1 MNSKIQVLVK
11 QLKLLVVA
19 MCLLPI
25 LVLSQ
30 LNDDFSDGNF
40 SEDPPWTGSINKFQ
54 INTSNQLQL
63 FSDEAGTSYLS
74 TENELIN
81 EIEWH
86 FWVKLSFSP
95 SGNNNARIYLVSDNS
110 DLTDDLNGY
119 FLQLGEAGT
128 SDAIELFRQN
138 GSEIISVCRGAEA
151 LISGSF
157 LIGVKVIRNSLG
169 QWDVYADPSGG
180 TNYLFECS
188 GLDNTFVATDFF
200 GVYCKYTSSNSKKF
214 YFDDFYIG
222 PEIFDTISPEIIT
235 VEVLSSNTID
245 VKFSETIE
253 KLSSENLNN
262 YIVNNAIGNPKLAML
277 DDLDFSL
284 VHLEFENEFQNRV
297 ENILTVSNIEDLSG
311 NIIKESDFAFSLFSA
326 YSFDIVINEIMADP
340 NPIVSLPDFEYLEL
354 FNRTSLP
361 VNLNNWIVCI
371 GSSEKEISNV
381 VIEPQGFLILGDDDA
396 AQYLSVFGDFCGF
409 SSFTLTNSGQTII
422 LKNPE
427 GKIISTVSYTDEWYK
442 DNNKEDGGWS
452 LEQIDPD
459 NPCAGIYNWIAC
471 EDIGGG
477 TPGRENSV
485 FASNPDLLPPTLYN
499 VNIIDTQTIK
509 LFFTEPMDST
519 SLLETEKYFIDHEIG
534 NPTGVEL
541 FPPDYRSVIL
551 FLNKDLQEN
560 IIYSLSITDS
570 IADCVG
576 NIIPVNTT
584 IDFAIPK
591 AVDSLDIIINEFLP
605 DPKDDGVRFVE
616 IYNRSGKIIDM
627 STILLASYDLFTSN
641 LESPYAIS
649 EDGFLFF
656 PGEYIV
662 LSESPEIVQQQYF
675 TSNPDA
681 FIKMKKIPS
690 FTNSEGVVAIANK
703 GFQIIDLF
711 SYSEDMQFPLL
722 NNTEGVSLERIN
734 FDRPTNDKS
743 NWHSAAEDVGFA
755 TPAYENSQ
763 FGSFEHID
771 EQITVSPEI
780 FSPDNDGYN
789 DVLNIDYEFNI
800 PGYVANILIYDARGR
815 LIIDLVRNELLGTKG
830 CFSWDGIDRDNAKAP
845 IGIYI
850 IYIEIFD
857 LEGNVKYYKKAAV
870 LGGKL

>member
-1 MNSKIQVLVK
+1 MSKIQVFIK
-11 QLKLLVVA
+11 QMKLLVVVI
-19 MCLLPI
+19 CLLPI
-25 LVLSQ
+25 IVFSQ

-40 SEDPPWTGSINKFQ
+40 SDDPIWTGSINKFQ
-54 INTSNQLQL
+54 INSSNQLQL
-63 FSDEAGTSYLS
+63 FSDEAGISYLS
-74 TENELIN
+74 TENLLID
-81 EIEWH
+81 ETEWH

-95 SGNNNARIYLVSDNS
+95 SGNNMARIYLVSDNS
-110 DLTDDLNGY
+110 DLTSELNGY

-128 SDAIELFRQN
+128 DDAIELFRQN
-138 GSEIISVCRGAEA
+138 GNEIFSVCRSNNA
-151 LISGSF
+151 LISNSF
-157 LIGVKVIRNSLG
+157 SIGVKVIRNNTG
-169 QWDVYADPSGG
+169 KWDVYVDYSGG

-188 GLDNTFVATDFF
+188 GLDNTFTTTSFF
-200 GVYCKYTSSNSKKF
+200 GVYCKYTISNSKKF

-222 PEIFDTISPEIIT
+222 PEIFDTISPEVIS
-235 VEVLSSNTID
+235 VEVVSSNTID
-245 VKFSETIE
+245 VKFSESIE
-253 KLSSENLNN
+253 KQSSENLNN
-262 YIVNNAIGNPKLAML
+262 YFVNNAIGNPKSALL
-277 DDLDFSL
+277 DESDFSL
-284 VHLEFENEFQNRV
+284 VHLEFENEFQNRI
-297 ENILTVSNIEDLSG
+297 ENILTVINIEDLSG
-311 NIIKESDFAFSLFSA
+311 NKIEESDFAFSLFSA

-354 FNRTSLP
+354 LNRTSLP
-361 VNLNNWIVCI
+361 VNLNNWILCI
-371 GSSEKEISNV
+371 GSSEKEIANV
-381 VIEPQGFLILGDDDA
+381 IIEPQGFLILGDDDA
-396 AQYLSVFGDFCGF
+396 AQYLSVFGNFYGF

-427 GKIISTVSYTDEWYK
+427 GKIISTVSYSEEWYK
-442 DNNKEDGGWS
+442 NKNKENGGWS

-459 NPCAGIYNWIAC
+459 NPCGGIYNWTAC

-485 FASNPDLLPPTLYN
+485 FALNPDLLPPDLYN
-499 VNIIDTQTIK
+499 VNIIDSQKIK
-509 LFFTEPMDST
+509 LFFTEPMDSV
-519 SLLETEKYFIDHEIG
+519 SLLNTERYYIDHEIG
-534 NPTGVEL
+534 NPIGVEL

-570 IADCVG
+570 LTDCVG
-576 NIIPVNTT
+576 NTIPINTS
-584 IDFAIPK
+584 ILFAIPK
-591 AVDSLDIIINEFLP
+591 AADSLDIVINEFLP
-605 DPKDDGVRFVE
+605 DPKDDGVRFIE
-616 IYNRSGKIIDM
+616 IYNRSEKIIDL
-627 STILLASYDLFTSN
+627 SSLLLASYDFFTSN
-641 LESPYAIS
+641 IETPYAIS

-681 FIKMKKIPS
+681 FIKMKKMPS
-690 FTNSEGVVAIANK
+690 FTNSEGVVAITNK

-711 SYSEDMQFPLL
+711 PYSEDMQFPLL
-722 NNTEGVSLERIN
+722 NSTEGVSLERLN
-734 FDRPTNDKS
+734 FDRPTNDRS
-743 NWHSAAEDVGFA
+743 NWHSAAEDVGFG

-763 FGSFEHID
+763 FRSFEQID

-789 DVLNIDYEFNI
+789 DVLNINYEFNA

-815 LIIDLVRNELLGTKG
+815 LIINLVKNELLGTKG
-830 CFSWDGIDRDNAKAP
+830 CFSWDGIDRDNAKAV

-857 LEGNVKYYKKAAV
+857 LDGNVKYYKKTAV